1 MNKLN
6 IVLPFNSKLC
16 GASSSWFLQRFSDWY
31 MHLEFDFNENLL
43 MWVRASNYIAV
54 KKLWANTRA
63 DFCWFKTLQNE
74 ISSIN
79 LNGCVQLNGSF
90 WAFLKEDCNKL
101 SPTFQF
107 LCL

>member
-54 KKLWANTRA
+54 KNYEQILELTFVDSKH
-63 DFCWFKTLQNE
+63 FKMK
-74 ISSIN
+74 
-79 LNGCVQLNGSF
+79 F
-90 WAFLKEDCNKL
+90 H
-101 SPTFQF
+101 P
-107 LCL
+107 